1 MEEGKVEKV
10 YRQIPLV
17 AIRGS
22 VVFPHTDAVLSF
34 GRKKSVAAVNSA
46 FSEDRVIGIFTQK
59 DSRIPDPG
67 IEDLYKVGTI
77 TTISQM
83 MSTEG
88 EIHAVVKG
96 QVRIKLIDLIS
107 FEPYLIAK
115 IEEISTKKEDLNEI
129 EATANKVSDLFKKAI
144 NLGKQAEIMAVMRL
158 VSGKVEPEE
167 LADQVASLLDIKPK
181 KKQDILETVS
191 LKTRLLS
198 VLDHLSHEVNVL
210 ELEKTIS
217 TKTQKRF
224 EDQMRKAM
232 LREKKK
238 TIEEELGEIE
248 DGDLSSEEASEYKK
262 KIKEAKM
269 PKEVLEKAEKELKR
283 LNQLSPHNPEG
294 GYIRNYLDWLSD
306 MPWNKVSP
314 NNVSI
319 SNAAKILEDDHYG
332 LNKAKE
338 RILEYLAVMQIKKKN
353 EKKAD
358 KSKKDKESDKFKNG
372 ESQPTI
378 LCFIGPPGVGKT
390 SIGKSIARSLGREFV
405 RMSLGG
411 IRDEAEI
418 RGHRRTYVGALPGRI
433 LQGIKNAGTKNP
445 VFMLDE
451 IDKLGV
457 DFRGDPS
464 SALLEALD
472 PEQNREFSDH
482 YLEVPFDLSEV
493 MFIATGNVLEKIPH
507 ALRDR
512 MEVIK
517 FAGYTQDEKFN
528 IAKSF
533 LWPKQLRL
541 HGLQK
546 EKIGLSK
553 QALNEII
560 NRYTREAGV
569 RDLER
574 NLATVCRKIA
584 RIIAEGK
591 KMPKTVN
598 LKDVVTF
605 LGPQKFSSQIAEK
618 IDEVGMSTGLAVTAA
633 GGEILFIEVA
643 LMPGKGKL
651 TLTGKLGSVMQES
664 AKAAFTWAKA
674 HYRELGLND
683 EFGSKLD
690 VHIHVPEGAVPK
702 DGPSAGIAIAT
713 ALVSALTQVPVKRD
727 IGMTGEV
734 TLRGRVL
741 EIGGVK
747 EKVIAGHRAGLKTII
762 LPKDN
767 KKDMED
773 IPEKVQK
780 DIKFVFA
787 SELSEVL
794 KLALLKW
801 PLIRPKK
808 MKYPQS
814 QYLAV
819 S

>member
-1 MEEGKVEKV
+1 MEELKIEKI
-10 YRQIPLV
+10 YRQVPIV

-34 GRKKSVAAVNSA
+34 GRKKSIAAVNSA
-46 FSEDRVIGIFTQK
+46 FQEDRIIGIFTQK
-59 DSRIPDPG
+59 DPRVADPSL
-67 IEDLYKVGTI
+67 EDLYKVGTI
-77 TTISQM
+77 ATISQM

-96 QVRIKLIDLIS
+96 QARIRLVELIS
-107 FEPYLIAK
+107 QEPFLLGK
-115 IEEISTKKEDLNEI
+115 IEEIPTEKEESSVI
-129 EATANKVSDLFKKAI
+129 EATSRKISELFKKAI

-158 VSGKVEPEE
+158 VSGEIEPEE
-167 LADQVASLLDIKPK
+167 IADQVASLLDIKTK
-181 KKQDILETVS
+181 KKQEILEMKS
-191 LKTRLLS
+191 LKERLLT

-232 LREKKK
+232 LREKKR

-248 DGDLSSEEASEYKK
+248 EGELSTEEANEYKR
-262 KIKEAKM
+262 KIREAGM
-269 PKEVLEKAEKELKR
+269 PKEVREKAEKELKK

-294 GYIRNYLDWLSD
+294 GYIRNYLDWLCD
-306 MPWNKVSP
+306 MPWNKVTP

-319 SNAAKILEDDHYG
+319 SNASKILEEDHYG
-332 LNKAKE
+332 LKKAKE
-338 RILEYLAVMQIKKKN
+338 RILEYLAVMHLKN
-353 EKKAD
+353 KNKS
-358 KSKKDKESDKFKNG
+358 KLSKKDKSFDLKNW

-390 SIGKSIARSLGREFV
+390 SIGKSIARSLGRKFV
-405 RMSLGG
+405 RVSLGG

-433 LQGIKNAGTKNP
+433 IQGIKNAGSKNP

-451 IDKLGV
+451 IDKIGI

-472 PEQNREFSDH
+472 PEQNKEFSDH
-482 YLEVPFDLSEV
+482 YLEVPFDLSQV

-528 IAKSF
+528 IAKRF

-541 HGLQK
+541 HGLEK
-546 EKIGLSK
+546 EKIDLSSK
-553 QALNEII
+553 ALNEII
-560 NRYTREAGV
+560 NRYTRESGV
-569 RDLER
+569 RELER
-574 NLATVCRKIA
+574 NLATICRKIA
-584 RIIAEGK
+584 RIISEGK
-591 KMPKTVN
+591 KPPGIIT
-598 LKDVVTF
+598 LRDVVKF
-605 LGPQKFSSQIAEK
+605 LGPQKFTSQIAEK
-618 IDEVGMSTGLAVTAA
+618 KDEIGMSTGLAVTAA

-643 LMPGKGKL
+643 LMPGKGRL
-651 TLTGKLGSVMQES
+651 ILTGKLGDVMQES

-674 HYRELGLND
+674 HWQELGLSSD
-683 EFGSKLD
+683 FGSKLD

-713 ALVSALTQVPVKRD
+713 ALVSALTKIPVKKD
-727 IGMTGEV
+727 VGMTGEI

-773 IPEKVQK
+773 VPRNVQK
-780 DIKFVFA
+780 DIKFVFV
-787 SELSEVL
+787 SLLEEVL
-794 KLALLKW
+794 KVALKKW
-801 PLIRPKK
+801 PVVKRSRVKDSFQRQFL
-808 MKYPQS
+808 
-814 QYLAV
+814 V
-819 S
+819 G